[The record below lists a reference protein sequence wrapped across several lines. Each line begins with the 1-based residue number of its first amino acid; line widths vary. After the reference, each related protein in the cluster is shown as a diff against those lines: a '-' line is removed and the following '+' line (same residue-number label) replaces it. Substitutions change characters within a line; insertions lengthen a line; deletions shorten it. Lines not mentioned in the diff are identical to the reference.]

1 MHDKKD
7 IKKLQQIELNLA
19 KQIVSICEQ
28 NKIKYIMLGGTM
40 LGAIRHRGF
49 IPWDDDID
57 FGMSRNDYDRF
68 CKIVLDLN
76 DDNLKLLDFRF
87 NNNHDYPA
95 KVIDQSIELVNNNV
109 ASKETIYPWIDIFP
123 LDGMPANKFVRKI
136 HGTKLMVDRALLKL
150 SQLSN
155 GVALNNPYRTSFEK
169 AVIKFGL
176 IVRSDKFLKESKMM
190 HLLDRDLRKYRYQD
204 CPYAVNFM
212 GAYKLN
218 EMFPRKVYDRL
229 KKYVF
234 EDTQFTGTFF
244 YDEYLK
250 QLYGDYMQPPKKN
263 DRDKHNVGMKQS

>member
-1 MHDKKD
+1 MHDQKN
-7 IKKLQQIELNLA
+7 IRKLQQIELNLA
-19 KQIVSICEQ
+19 KKIISICEENQ
-28 NKIKYIMLGGTM
+28 IKYIMLGGTM
-40 LGAIRHRGF
+40 LGAIRHHGF

-57 FGMSRNDYDRF
+57 FGMSRNDYDKF
-68 CKIVLDLN
+68 CQIVLELN

-123 LDGMPANKFVRKI
+123 LDGMPANKVLRKL
-136 HGTKLMVDRALLKL
+136 HGTRLMMDRALLKL

-155 GVALNNPYRTSFEK
+155 GVALNNPYRTSLEK
-169 AVIKFGL
+169 LIIKIGL
-176 IVRSDKFLKESKMM
+176 LIRSDKFLKEQKMM
-190 HLLDRDLRKYRYQD
+190 QVLDRDLRKYSYSN
-204 CPYAVNFM
+204 CPFAVNFM

-218 EMFPRKVYDRL
+218 EMFPRKIYDQL
-229 KKYVF
+229 KSYSF
-234 EDTQFTGTFF
+234 EDTQFMGTVF

-250 QLYGDYMQPPKKN
+250 QLYGNYMQPPKEN